1 MYAASIHLRGGRD
14 FAVPQNVTPA
24 AGCDAGEATEAS
36 PAHSL
41 SGENEVVENGADDG
55 ADDRADDGNPGVAPV
70 GATLALDRQDRVSD
84 TGAEV
89 TGRVDGVTGGAT
101 ERVTD
106 DDDDEGDAKRAEVG
120 LGVTGDEDPQDQDGG
135 ADGLSEAV
143 PTVGTDLGAGGENA
157 ELEGGV
163 AVLVEVLLEGQPA
176 QDGAGEGTKEL
187 GDDVDRDVGAG
198 DGNVTRQGDV
208 GVEHVG
214 DDLGDRHRGVQVAT
228 GAERNVDAG
237 EDRQAPSPVDEQ
249 PAAALALGLGQQVRS
264 NDAATEEQQDR
275 GAEELRPE
283 NLARGR
289 DSRICGCREQCC
301 EHVSLSFSDASSRR
315 VTGVLSPPTV
325 YRRTIS
331 ARISF
336 AGHITV

>member
-1 MYAASIHLRGGRD
+1 M
-14 FAVPQNVTPA
+14 
-24 AGCDAGEATEAS
+24 
-36 PAHSL
+36 
-41 SGENEVVENGADDG
+41 
-55 ADDRADDGNPGVAPV
+55 
-70 GATLALDRQDRVSD
+70 
-84 TGAEV
+84 
-89 TGRVDGVTGGAT
+89 
-101 ERVTD
+101 
-106 DDDDEGDAKRAEVG
+106 G
-120 LGVTGDEDPQDQDGG
+120 LGVAGDEDPQDQDGG

-143 PTVGTDLGAGGENA
+143 PAVGADLGTGGEDA

-163 AVLVEVLLEGQPA
+163 AILVEVLLEGQPA
-176 QDGAGEGTKEL
+176 QNGAGEGTEEL
-187 GDDVDRDVGAG
+187 GDDVDRNIGAG
-198 DGNVTRQGDV
+198 DGNVARQGDA

-214 DDLGDRHRGVQVAT
+214 DDLGDRHRGVQVAA

-249 PAAALALGLGQQVRS
+249 PAAALTLGLGQQVRGD
-264 NDAATEEQQDR
+264 NAATEEQQDR
-275 GAEELRPE
+275 RAEELRPE

-289 DSRICGCREQCC
+289 DSRIGGCREQCC

-331 ARISF
+331 ARICF